1 MIGKAALC
9 LPLQTKT
16 GMKGF
21 IAFIVGVLLALV
33 CHSGAEQRQAVDG
46 TVAEVGCVR
55 KSDNASIRES
65 RDAGW
70 LLQEDDGMTYMV
82 GEVPDVTCRANAS
95 VKSLSPRY
103 ISVETAHFI
112 KTLLRNL
119 MIRMDNLTYCC
130 TLVHDSSRTQNWDNA
145 CEHYVFGMRR
155 ILI

>member
-1 MIGKAALC
+1 M
-9 LPLQTKT
+9 
-16 GMKGF
+16 
-21 IAFIVGVLLALV
+21 ALV

-119 MIRMDNLTYCC
+119 MIRMDNLTYLWG
-130 TLVHDSSRTQNWDNA
+130 TERNV
-145 CEHYVFGMRR
+145 Y
-155 ILI
+155 

>member
-1 MIGKAALC
+1 M
-9 LPLQTKT
+9 
-16 GMKGF
+16 
-21 IAFIVGVLLALV
+21 
-33 CHSGAEQRQAVDG
+33 
-46 TVAEVGCVR
+46 
-55 KSDNASIRES
+55 
-65 RDAGW
+65 
-70 LLQEDDGMTYMV
+70 QEDDGMTYMV